1 MFDLKPK
8 KKSNEFFELFETS
21 ADYFYQ
27 GALLLDEVMM
37 DHRKADIKVKEIND
51 LEHQADKVNDTI
63 IDKLNQTFITP
74 IDREDIYA
82 IANGM
87 VDGVDQLQG
96 MLQRIVIYHTN
107 EAAREGALRL
117 TKLLIESTAE
127 IKRATTLLHAITK
140 NQEELL
146 KITSRIDKLESEGDH
161 VFRGELAYLFENFKD
176 PIELIKWK
184 DLLEGLEDTLDHCEK
199 MADLLKGVVMKYA

>member
-8 KKSNEFFELFETS
+8 KKSNEFFVLFEES
-21 ADYFYQ
+21 AEYFYQ
-27 GALLLDEVMM
+27 ATLLLDEVMM

-51 LEHQADKVNDTI
+51 LEHRADKVNDAI

-82 IANGM
+82 IANGLD
-87 VDGVDQLQG
+87 DGVDQLQG
-96 MLQRIVIYHTN
+96 MLQRIVIYHTG
-107 EAAREGALRL
+107 EAREGALRL

-127 IKRATTLLHAITK
+127 IKRAAALLNSISKNHNELLAITSK
-140 NQEELL
+140 
-146 KITSRIDKLESEGDH
+146 IDKLESEGDH
-161 VFRGELAYLFENFKD
+161 VFRGELAYLFEYVKD

-184 DLLEGLEDTLDHCEK
+184 DLLEGLEDTLDHCER

>member
-8 KKSNEFFELFETS
+8 KKSNEFFVLFEES
-21 ADYFYQ
+21 AEYFYQ
-27 GALLLDEVMM
+27 ATLLLDEVMM

-51 LEHQADKVNDTI
+51 LEHRADKVNDAI

-82 IANGM
+82 IANGLD
-87 VDGVDQLQG
+87 DGVDQLQG
-96 MLQRIVIYHTN
+96 MLQRIVIFHTG
-107 EAAREGALRL
+107 EAREGALRL

-127 IKRATTLLHAITK
+127 IKRAAALLNAISKNQNEILAITSK
-140 NQEELL
+140 
-146 KITSRIDKLESEGDH
+146 IDKLESEGDH
-161 VFRGELAYLFENFKD
+161 VFRGELAYLFEYVKD

-184 DLLEGLEDTLDHCEK
+184 DLLEGLEETLDHCER

>member
-8 KKSNEFFELFETS
+8 KKSNEFFVLFEES
-21 ADYFYQ
+21 AEYFYQ
-27 GALLLDEVMM
+27 ATLLLDEVMM

-51 LEHQADKVNDTI
+51 LEHRADKVNDAI

-82 IANGM
+82 IANGLD
-87 VDGVDQLQG
+87 DGVDQLQG
-96 MLQRIVIYHTN
+96 MLQRIVIYHTG
-107 EAAREGALRL
+107 EAREGALRL

-127 IKRATTLLHAITK
+127 IKRAAALLNAISKNQSELLAITSK
-140 NQEELL
+140 
-146 KITSRIDKLESEGDH
+146 IDKLESEGDH
-161 VFRGELAYLFENFKD
+161 VFRGELAYLFEYVKD

-184 DLLEGLEDTLDHCEK
+184 DLLEGLEDTLDHCER

>member
-8 KKSNEFFELFETS
+8 QKSNEFFVLFEES
-21 ADYFYQ
+21 AEYFYQ
-27 GALLLDEVMM
+27 ATLLLDEVMM

-51 LEHQADKVNDTI
+51 LEHRADKVNDAI

-82 IANGM
+82 IANGLD
-87 VDGVDQLQG
+87 DGVDQLQG
-96 MLQRIVIYHTN
+96 MLQRIVIYHTGD
-107 EAAREGALRL
+107 AREGALRL

-127 IKRATTLLHAITK
+127 IKRAAALLNAISKNQAELLAITSK
-140 NQEELL
+140 
-146 KITSRIDKLESEGDH
+146 IDKLESEGDH
-161 VFRGELAYLFENFKD
+161 VFRGELAYLFEYVKD

-184 DLLEGLEDTLDHCEK
+184 DLLEGLENTLDHCER

>member
-8 KKSNEFFELFETS
+8 KKSNEFFVLFEES
-21 ADYFYQ
+21 AEYFYQ
-27 GALLLDEVMM
+27 ATLLLDEVMM

-51 LEHQADKVNDTI
+51 LEHRADKVNDAI

-82 IANGM
+82 IANGLD
-87 VDGVDQLQG
+87 DGVDQLQG
-96 MLQRIVIYHTN
+96 MLQRIVIYHTG
-107 EAAREGALRL
+107 EAREGALRL

-127 IKRATTLLHAITK
+127 IKRAAALLNAISKNQNEILAITSK
-140 NQEELL
+140 
-146 KITSRIDKLESEGDH
+146 IDKLESEGDH
-161 VFRGELAYLFENFKD
+161 VFRGELAYLFEYVKD

-184 DLLEGLEDTLDHCEK
+184 DLLEGLGDTLDHCER

>member
-8 KKSNEFFELFETS
+8 KKSNEFFVLFEES

-27 GALLLDEVMM
+27 ATLLLDEVMM

-51 LEHQADKVNDTI
+51 LEHRADKVNDAI

-82 IANGM
+82 IANGLD
-87 VDGVDQLQG
+87 DGVDQLQG
-96 MLQRIVIYHTN
+96 MLQRIVIYHTG
-107 EAAREGALRL
+107 EAREGALRL

-127 IKRATTLLHAITK
+127 IKRAAALLNSISKNQNELLAITSK
-140 NQEELL
+140 
-146 KITSRIDKLESEGDH
+146 IDKLESEGDH
-161 VFRGELAYLFENFKD
+161 VFRGELAYLFEYVKD

-184 DLLEGLEDTLDHCEK
+184 DLLEGLEDTLDHCER

>member
-1 MFDLKPK
+1 MLDLKPK
-8 KKSNEFFELFETS
+8 NKSNEFFVLFEES
-21 ADYFYQ
+21 AEYFYQ
-27 GALLLDEVMM
+27 ATLLLDEVMM

-51 LEHQADKVNDTI
+51 LEHRADKVNDAI

-82 IANGM
+82 IANGLD
-87 VDGVDQLQG
+87 DGVDQLQG
-96 MLQRIVIYHTN
+96 MLQRIVIYHTG
-107 EAAREGALRL
+107 EAREGALRL

-127 IKRATTLLHAITK
+127 IKRAAALLNAISKNQNEILAITSK
-140 NQEELL
+140 
-146 KITSRIDKLESEGDH
+146 IDKLESEGDH
-161 VFRGELAYLFENFKD
+161 VFRGELAYLFEYVKD

-184 DLLEGLEDTLDHCEK
+184 DLLEGLEDTLDHCER

>member
-8 KKSNEFFELFETS
+8 KKSNEFFVLFEES
-21 ADYFYQ
+21 AEYFYQ
-27 GALLLDEVMM
+27 ATLLLDEVMM

-51 LEHQADKVNDTI
+51 LEHRADKVNDAI

-82 IANGM
+82 IANGLD
-87 VDGVDQLQG
+87 DGVDQMQG
-96 MLQRIVIYHTN
+96 MLQRIVIYHTG
-107 EAAREGALRL
+107 EAREGALRL

-127 IKRATTLLHAITK
+127 IKRAAALLNSISKNQNELLAITSK
-140 NQEELL
+140 
-146 KITSRIDKLESEGDH
+146 IDKLESEGDH
-161 VFRGELAYLFENFKD
+161 VFRGELAYLFEYVKD

-184 DLLEGLEDTLDHCEK
+184 DLLEGLEDTLDHCER

>member
-8 KKSNEFFELFETS
+8 KKSNEFFVLFEES
-21 ADYFYQ
+21 AEYFYQ
-27 GALLLDEVMM
+27 ATLLLDEVMM

-51 LEHQADKVNDTI
+51 LEHRADKVNDAI

-82 IANGM
+82 IANGLD
-87 VDGVDQLQG
+87 DGVDQLQG
-96 MLQRIVIYHTN
+96 MLQRIVIYHTG
-107 EAAREGALRL
+107 EAREGALRL

-127 IKRATTLLHAITK
+127 IKRAAALLNAISKNQGELLAITSK
-140 NQEELL
+140 
-146 KITSRIDKLESEGDH
+146 IDKLESEGDH
-161 VFRGELAYLFENFKD
+161 VFRGELAYLFEYVKD

-184 DLLEGLEDTLDHCEK
+184 DLLEGLENTLDHCERL
-199 MADLLKGVVMKYA
+199 ADLLKGVVMKYA

>member
-8 KKSNEFFELFETS
+8 KKSNEFFVLFEES
-21 ADYFYQ
+21 AEYFYQ
-27 GALLLDEVMM
+27 ATLLLDEVMM

-51 LEHQADKVNDTI
+51 LEHRADKVNDAI

-82 IANGM
+82 IANGLD
-87 VDGVDQLQG
+87 DGVDQLQG
-96 MLQRIVIYHTN
+96 MLQRIVIYHTG
-107 EAAREGALRL
+107 EAREGALRL

-127 IKRATTLLHAITK
+127 IKRAAALLNSISKNQNELLAITSK
-140 NQEELL
+140 
-146 KITSRIDKLESEGDH
+146 IDKLESEGDH
-161 VFRGELAYLFENFKD
+161 VFRGELACLFEYVKD

-184 DLLEGLEDTLDHCEK
+184 DLLEGLEETLDHCER

>member
-8 KKSNEFFELFETS
+8 KKSNEFFVLFEES
-21 ADYFYQ
+21 AEYFYQ
-27 GALLLDEVMM
+27 ATLLLDEVMM

-51 LEHQADKVNDTI
+51 LEHRADKVNDAI

-82 IANGM
+82 IANGLD
-87 VDGVDQLQG
+87 DGVDQLQG
-96 MLQRIVIYHTN
+96 MLQCIVIYHTG
-107 EAAREGALRL
+107 EAREGALRL

-127 IKRATTLLHAITK
+127 IKRAAALLNAISKNQNEILAITSK
-140 NQEELL
+140 
-146 KITSRIDKLESEGDH
+146 IDKLESEGDH
-161 VFRGELAYLFENFKD
+161 VFRGELAYLFEYVKD

-184 DLLEGLEDTLDHCEK
+184 DLLEGLEDTLDHCER

>member
-8 KKSNEFFELFETS
+8 KKSNEFFVLFEES
-21 ADYFYQ
+21 AEYFYQ
-27 GALLLDEVMM
+27 ATLLLDEVMM

-51 LEHQADKVNDTI
+51 LEHRADKVNDAI

-82 IANGM
+82 IANGLD
-87 VDGVDQLQG
+87 DGVDQLQG
-96 MLQRIVIYHTN
+96 MLQRIVIYHTGD
-107 EAAREGALRL
+107 AREGALRL

-127 IKRATTLLHAITK
+127 IKRAAALLNAISKNQAELLAITSK
-140 NQEELL
+140 V
-146 KITSRIDKLESEGDH
+146 DKLESEGDH
-161 VFRGELAYLFENFKD
+161 VFRGELAYLFEYVKD

-184 DLLEGLEDTLDHCEK
+184 DLLEGLEETLDHCER

>member
-8 KKSNEFFELFETS
+8 KKSNEFFVLFEES
-21 ADYFYQ
+21 AEYFYQ
-27 GALLLDEVMM
+27 ATLLLDEVMM

-51 LEHQADKVNDTI
+51 LEHRADKVNDAI

-82 IANGM
+82 IANGLD
-87 VDGVDQLQG
+87 DGVDQLQG
-96 MLQRIVIYHTN
+96 MLQRIVIYHTGD
-107 EAAREGALRL
+107 AREGALRL

-127 IKRATTLLHAITK
+127 IKRAAALLNAISKNQAELLAITSK
-140 NQEELL
+140 
-146 KITSRIDKLESEGDH
+146 IDKLESEGDH
-161 VFRGELAYLFENFKD
+161 VFRGELAYLFVYVKD

-184 DLLEGLEDTLDHCEK
+184 DLLEGLENTLDHCER

>member
-37 DHRKADIKVKEIND
+37 DHRKADTKVKEIND
-51 LEHQADKVNDTI
+51 REHQADEVNDTI
-63 IDKLNQTFITP
+63 IDKLSQTFITP

-82 IANGM
+82 IANGLD
-87 VDGVDQLQG
+87 DGVDQLQG
-96 MLQRIVIYHTN
+96 MLQRIVIYHTGD
-107 EAAREGALRL
+107 AREGALRL

-127 IKRATTLLHAITK
+127 IKRAAALLNAISKNQNEILAITSK
-140 NQEELL
+140 
-146 KITSRIDKLESEGDH
+146 IDKLESEGDH
-161 VFRGELAYLFENFKD
+161 VFRGELAYLFEYVKD

-184 DLLEGLEDTLDHCEK
+184 DLLEGLEDTLDHCER

>member
-8 KKSNEFFELFETS
+8 KKSNEFFVLFEES
-21 ADYFYQ
+21 AEYFYQ
-27 GALLLDEVMM
+27 ATLLLDEVMM

-51 LEHQADKVNDTI
+51 LEHRADKVNDAI

-82 IANGM
+82 IANGLD
-87 VDGVDQLQG
+87 DGVDQLQG
-96 MLQRIVIYHTN
+96 MLQRIVIYHTG
-107 EAAREGALRL
+107 EAREGALRL

-127 IKRATTLLHAITK
+127 IKRAAALLNAISKNQNEILAITSK
-140 NQEELL
+140 
-146 KITSRIDKLESEGDH
+146 IDKLESEGDH
-161 VFRGELAYLFENFKD
+161 VFRGELAYLFEYVKD

-184 DLLEGLEDTLDHCEK
+184 DLLEGLENTLDHCER

>member
-8 KKSNEFFELFETS
+8 KKSNEFFILFEES
-21 ADYFYQ
+21 AEYFYQ
-27 GALLLDEVMM
+27 ATLLLDEVMM

-51 LEHQADKVNDTI
+51 LEHRADKVNDAI

-82 IANGM
+82 IANGLD
-87 VDGVDQLQG
+87 DGVDQLQG
-96 MLQRIVIYHTN
+96 MLQRIVIYHTG
-107 EAAREGALRL
+107 EAREGALRL

-127 IKRATTLLHAITK
+127 IKRAAALLNSISKNQNELLAITSK
-140 NQEELL
+140 
-146 KITSRIDKLESEGDH
+146 IDKLESEGDH
-161 VFRGELAYLFENFKD
+161 VFRGELAYLFEYVKD

-184 DLLEGLEDTLDHCEK
+184 DLLEGLEDTLDHCER

>member
-8 KKSNEFFELFETS
+8 KKSNEFFILFEES

-27 GALLLDEVMM
+27 ATLLLDEVMM

-51 LEHQADKVNDTI
+51 LEHRADKVNDAI

-82 IANGM
+82 IANGLD
-87 VDGVDQLQG
+87 DGVDQLQG
-96 MLQRIVIYHTN
+96 MLQRIVIYHTG
-107 EAAREGALRL
+107 EAREGALRL

-127 IKRATTLLHAITK
+127 IKRAAALLNAISKNQTELLAITSK
-140 NQEELL
+140 
-146 KITSRIDKLESEGDH
+146 IDKLESEGDH
-161 VFRGELAYLFENFKD
+161 VFRGELAYLFEYVKD

-184 DLLEGLEDTLDHCEK
+184 DLLEGLENTLDHCER

>member
-8 KKSNEFFELFETS
+8 KKSNEFFVLFEES

-27 GALLLDEVMM
+27 ATLLLDEVMM

-51 LEHQADKVNDTI
+51 LEHRADKVNDAI

-82 IANGM
+82 IANGLD
-87 VDGVDQLQG
+87 DGVDQLQG
-96 MLQRIVIYHTN
+96 MLQRIVIYHTG
-107 EAAREGALRL
+107 EAREGALRL

-127 IKRATTLLHAITK
+127 IKRAAALLNAISKNQNEILAITSK
-140 NQEELL
+140 
-146 KITSRIDKLESEGDH
+146 IDKLESEGDH
-161 VFRGELAYLFENFKD
+161 VFRGELAYLFEYVKD

-184 DLLEGLEDTLDHCEK
+184 DLLEGLEDTLDHCER

>member
-8 KKSNEFFELFETS
+8 KKSNEFFVLFEDS
-21 ADYFYQ
+21 AEYFYQ
-27 GALLLDEVMM
+27 ATLLLDEVMM

-51 LEHQADKVNDTI
+51 LEHRADKVNDAI

-82 IANGM
+82 IANGLD
-87 VDGVDQLQG
+87 DGVDQLQG
-96 MLQRIVIYHTN
+96 MLQRIVIYHTG
-107 EAAREGALRL
+107 EAREGALRL

-127 IKRATTLLHAITK
+127 IKRAAALLNAISKNQNEILAITSK
-140 NQEELL
+140 
-146 KITSRIDKLESEGDH
+146 IDKLESEGDH
-161 VFRGELAYLFENFKD
+161 VFRGELAYLFEYVKD

-184 DLLEGLEDTLDHCEK
+184 DLLEGLEDTLDHCER

>member
-8 KKSNEFFELFETS
+8 KKSNEFFVLFEES
-21 ADYFYQ
+21 AEYFYQ
-27 GALLLDEVMM
+27 ATLLLDEVMM

-51 LEHQADKVNDTI
+51 LEHRADKVNDAI

-82 IANGM
+82 IANGLD
-87 VDGVDQLQG
+87 DGVDQLQG
-96 MLQRIVIYHTN
+96 MLQRIVIYHTG
-107 EAAREGALRL
+107 EAREGALRL

-127 IKRATTLLHAITK
+127 IKRAAALLNAISKNQNELLAITSK
-140 NQEELL
+140 
-146 KITSRIDKLESEGDH
+146 IDKLESEGDH
-161 VFRGELAYLFENFKD
+161 VFRGELAYLFEYVKD

-184 DLLEGLEDTLDHCEK
+184 DLLEGLEDTLDHCER

>member
-8 KKSNEFFELFETS
+8 KKSNEFFVLFEES
-21 ADYFYQ
+21 AEYFYQ
-27 GALLLDEVMM
+27 ATLLLDEVMM

-51 LEHQADKVNDTI
+51 LEHRADKVNDAI

-82 IANGM
+82 IANGLD
-87 VDGVDQLQG
+87 DGVDQLQG
-96 MLQRIVIYHTN
+96 MLQRIVIYHTG
-107 EAAREGALRL
+107 EAREGALRL

-127 IKRATTLLHAITK
+127 IKRAAALLNAISK
-140 NQEELL
+140 NQNEILV
-146 KITSRIDKLESEGDH
+146 ITSKIDKLESEGDH
-161 VFRGELAYLFENFKD
+161 VFRGELAYLFEYVKD

-184 DLLEGLEDTLDHCEK
+184 DLLEGLEDTLDHCER

>member
-8 KKSNEFFELFETS
+8 KKSNEFFVLFEES
-21 ADYFYQ
+21 AEYFYQ
-27 GALLLDEVMM
+27 ATLLLDEVMM

-51 LEHQADKVNDTI
+51 LEHRADKVNDAI
-63 IDKLNQTFITP
+63 IDKLNQTFSTP

-82 IANGM
+82 IANGLD
-87 VDGVDQLQG
+87 DGVDQLQG
-96 MLQRIVIYHTN
+96 MLQRIVIYHTGD
-107 EAAREGALRL
+107 AREGALRL

-127 IKRATTLLHAITK
+127 IKRAAALLNAISKNQAELLAITSK
-140 NQEELL
+140 
-146 KITSRIDKLESEGDH
+146 IDKLESEGDH
-161 VFRGELAYLFENFKD
+161 VFRGELAYLFEYVKD

-184 DLLEGLEDTLDHCEK
+184 DLLEGLEDTLDHCER

>member
-8 KKSNEFFELFETS
+8 KKSNEFFVLFEES

-27 GALLLDEVMM
+27 ATLLLDEVMM

-51 LEHQADKVNDTI
+51 LEHRADKVNDAI

-82 IANGM
+82 IANGLD
-87 VDGVDQLQG
+87 DGVDQLQG
-96 MLQRIVIYHTN
+96 MLQRIVIYHTG
-107 EAAREGALRL
+107 EAREGALRL

-127 IKRATTLLHAITK
+127 IKRAAVLLNAISKNQNELLAITSK
-140 NQEELL
+140 
-146 KITSRIDKLESEGDH
+146 IDKLESEGDH
-161 VFRGELAYLFENFKD
+161 VFRGELAYLFEYVKD

-184 DLLEGLEDTLDHCEK
+184 DLLEGLENTLDHCER

>member
-8 KKSNEFFELFETS
+8 KKSNEFFVLFEES
-21 ADYFYQ
+21 AEYFYQ
-27 GALLLDEVMM
+27 ATLLLDEVMM

-51 LEHQADKVNDTI
+51 LEHRADKVNDAI

-82 IANGM
+82 IANGLD
-87 VDGVDQLQG
+87 DGVDQLQG
-96 MLQRIVIYHTN
+96 MLQRIVIYHTG
-107 EAAREGALRL
+107 EAREGALRL

-127 IKRATTLLHAITK
+127 IKRAAALLNSISKNQNELLAITSK
-140 NQEELL
+140 
-146 KITSRIDKLESEGDH
+146 IDKLESEGDH
-161 VFRGELAYLFENFKD
+161 VFRGELAYLFEYVKD

-184 DLLEGLEDTLDHCEK
+184 DLLEGLEDTLDHCER

>member
-8 KKSNEFFELFETS
+8 KKSNEFFVLFEES
-21 ADYFYQ
+21 AEYFYQ
-27 GALLLDEVMM
+27 ATLLLDEVMM

-51 LEHQADKVNDTI
+51 LEHRADKVNDAI

-82 IANGM
+82 IANGLD
-87 VDGVDQLQG
+87 DGVDQLQG
-96 MLQRIVIYHTN
+96 MLQRIVIYHIG
-107 EAAREGALRL
+107 EAREGTLRL

-127 IKRATTLLHAITK
+127 IKRAAALLSAISK
-140 NQEELL
+140 NQNELL
-146 KITSRIDKLESEGDH
+146 AITSRIDKLESEGDH
-161 VFRGELAYLFENFKD
+161 VYRVELAYLFEYVKD

-184 DLLEGLEDTLDHCEK
+184 DLLEGLEDTLDHCER

>member
-8 KKSNEFFELFETS
+8 KKSNEFFVLFEES
-21 ADYFYQ
+21 AEYFYQ
-27 GALLLDEVMM
+27 ATLLLDEVMM

-51 LEHQADKVNDTI
+51 LEHRADKVNDAI

-82 IANGM
+82 IANGLD
-87 VDGVDQLQG
+87 DGVDQLQG
-96 MLQRIVIYHTN
+96 MLQRIVIYHTG
-107 EAAREGALRL
+107 EAREGALRL

-127 IKRATTLLHAITK
+127 IKRAAALLNSISKNQNELLAITSK
-140 NQEELL
+140 
-146 KITSRIDKLESEGDH
+146 IDKLESEGDH
-161 VFRGELAYLFENFKD
+161 VFRGELAYLFEYVKD

-184 DLLEGLEDTLDHCEK
+184 DLLEGLENTLDHCER

>member
-1 MFDLKPK
+1 MFGLLPTKI
-8 KKSNEFFELFETS
+8 SNKFFVLFEES
-21 ADYFYQ
+21 AEYFYQ
-27 GALLLDEVMM
+27 ATLLLDEVMM

-51 LEHQADKVNDTI
+51 LEHRADKVNDAI

-82 IANGM
+82 IANGLD
-87 VDGVDQLQG
+87 DGVDQLQG
-96 MLQRIVIYHTN
+96 MLQRIVIYHTGD
-107 EAAREGALRL
+107 AREGALRL

-127 IKRATTLLHAITK
+127 IKRAAALLNAISKNQAELLAITSK
-140 NQEELL
+140 
-146 KITSRIDKLESEGDH
+146 IDKLESEGDH
-161 VFRGELAYLFENFKD
+161 VFRGELAYLFEYVKD

-184 DLLEGLEDTLDHCEK
+184 DLLEGLENTLDHCER

>member
-8 KKSNEFFELFETS
+8 KKSNEFFVLFEES
-21 ADYFYQ
+21 AEYFYQ
-27 GALLLDEVMM
+27 ATLLLDEVMM

-51 LEHQADKVNDTI
+51 LEHRADKVNDAI

-82 IANGM
+82 IANGLD
-87 VDGVDQLQG
+87 DGVDQLQG
-96 MLQRIVIYHTN
+96 MLQRIVIYHTGD
-107 EAAREGALRL
+107 AREGALRL

-127 IKRATTLLHAITK
+127 IKRAAALLNAISKNQAELLAITSK
-140 NQEELL
+140 
-146 KITSRIDKLESEGDH
+146 IDKLESEGDH
-161 VFRGELAYLFENFKD
+161 VFRGELAYRFEDVKD

-184 DLLEGLEDTLDHCEK
+184 DLLGGLENTLDHCER

>member
-8 KKSNEFFELFETS
+8 KKSNEFFVLFEES
-21 ADYFYQ
+21 AEYFYQ
-27 GALLLDEVMM
+27 ATLLLDEVMM

-51 LEHQADKVNDTI
+51 LEHRADKVNDAI

-82 IANGM
+82 IANGLD
-87 VDGVDQLQG
+87 DGVDQLQG
-96 MLQRIVIYHTN
+96 MLQRIVIYHTG
-107 EAAREGALRL
+107 EAREGALRL

-127 IKRATTLLHAITK
+127 IKRAAALLNSISKNQNELLAITSK
-140 NQEELL
+140 
-146 KITSRIDKLESEGDH
+146 IDKLESEGDH
-161 VFRGELAYLFENFKD
+161 VFRGELAYLFEYVKD

-184 DLLEGLEDTLDHCEK
+184 DLLEGLEETLNHCER

>member
-8 KKSNEFFELFETS
+8 KKSNEFFVLFEES
-21 ADYFYQ
+21 AEYFYQ
-27 GALLLDEVMM
+27 ATLLLDEVMM

-51 LEHQADKVNDTI
+51 LEHRADKVNDAI

-82 IANGM
+82 IANGLD
-87 VDGVDQLQG
+87 DGVAQLQG
-96 MLQRIVIYHTN
+96 LLQRIVIYHTG
-107 EAAREGALRL
+107 EAREGALRL

-127 IKRATTLLHAITK
+127 IKRAAALLNSISKNQNELLAITSK
-140 NQEELL
+140 
-146 KITSRIDKLESEGDH
+146 IDKLESEGDH
-161 VFRGELAYLFENFKD
+161 VFRGELAYLFEYVKD

-184 DLLEGLEDTLDHCEK
+184 DLLEGLEETLDHCER

>member
-8 KKSNEFFELFETS
+8 KKSNEFFVLFEES
-21 ADYFYQ
+21 AEYFYQ
-27 GALLLDEVMM
+27 ATLLLDEVMM

-51 LEHQADKVNDTI
+51 LEHRADKVNDAI

-82 IANGM
+82 IANGLD
-87 VDGVDQLQG
+87 DGVDQLQG
-96 MLQRIVIYHTN
+96 MLQRIVIYHTG
-107 EAAREGALRL
+107 EAREGALRL

-127 IKRATTLLHAITK
+127 IKRAAALLNAISKNQGELLAITSK
-140 NQEELL
+140 
-146 KITSRIDKLESEGDH
+146 IDKLESEGDH
-161 VFRGELAYLFENFKD
+161 VFRSELAYLFEYVKD

-184 DLLEGLEDTLDHCEK
+184 DLLEGLENTLDHCERL
-199 MADLLKGVVMKYA
+199 ADLLKGVVMKYA

>member
-8 KKSNEFFELFETS
+8 KKSNEFFVLFEES
-21 ADYFYQ
+21 AEYFYQ
-27 GALLLDEVMM
+27 ATLLLDEVMM

-51 LEHQADKVNDTI
+51 LEHRADKVNDAI

-82 IANGM
+82 IANGLD
-87 VDGVDQLQG
+87 DGVDQLQG
-96 MLQRIVIYHTN
+96 MLQRIVIYHTG
-107 EAAREGALRL
+107 EAREGALRL

-127 IKRATTLLHAITK
+127 IKRAAALLNAISKNQAELLAITSK
-140 NQEELL
+140 
-146 KITSRIDKLESEGDH
+146 IDKLESEGDH
-161 VFRGELAYLFENFKD
+161 VFRGELAYLFEYVKD

-184 DLLEGLEDTLDHCEK
+184 DLLEGLENTLDHCER

>member
-8 KKSNEFFELFETS
+8 KKSNEFFVLFEES
-21 ADYFYQ
+21 AEYFYQ
-27 GALLLDEVMM
+27 ATLLLDEVMM

-51 LEHQADKVNDTI
+51 LEHRADKVNDAI

-82 IANGM
+82 IANGLD
-87 VDGVDQLQG
+87 DGVDQLQG
-96 MLQRIVIYHTN
+96 MLQRIVIYHTG
-107 EAAREGALRL
+107 EAREGALRL

-127 IKRATTLLHAITK
+127 IKRAAALLNAISKNQNELLAITSK
-140 NQEELL
+140 
-146 KITSRIDKLESEGDH
+146 IDKLESEGDH
-161 VFRGELAYLFENFKD
+161 VFRGELAYLFEYVKD

-184 DLLEGLEDTLDHCEK
+184 DLLEGLEETLDHCER

>member
-8 KKSNEFFELFETS
+8 KKSNEFFVLFEES
-21 ADYFYQ
+21 AEYFYQ
-27 GALLLDEVMM
+27 ATLLLDEVMM

-51 LEHQADKVNDTI
+51 LEHRADKVNDAI

-82 IANGM
+82 IANGLD
-87 VDGVDQLQG
+87 DGVDQLQG
-96 MLQRIVIYHTN
+96 MLQRIVIYHTG
-107 EAAREGALRL
+107 EAREGALRL

-127 IKRATTLLHAITK
+127 IKRAAALLNAISKNQNEILAITSK
-140 NQEELL
+140 
-146 KITSRIDKLESEGDH
+146 IDKLESEGDH
-161 VFRGELAYLFENFKD
+161 VFRGELAYLFEYVKD

-184 DLLEGLEDTLDHCEK
+184 DLLEGLEDTLDHCER
-199 MADLLKGVVMKYA
+199 MADLLKGVVMKCA